1 MTGSST
7 DRARLY
13 VLGLG
18 CERGAD
24 AAEVSALARRALE
37 DGAVGADD
45 VAAVASIDSRTEERA
60 ILAVAEELG
69 VTMRFFTAARLEEE
83 TPRIKNP
90 SAIVFARVGCHGVA
104 ESAALAAA
112 GAEAALVVP
121 KIKSA
126 HATAAVARMLL
137 QKE

>member
-1 MTGSST
+1 MTGSRT
-7 DRARLY
+7 NRARLY

-24 AAEVSALARRALE
+24 AVEVSALARRALM
-37 DGAVGADD
+37 AAAIAADD
-45 VAAVASIDSRTEERA
+45 VAAVASIDSRTEEPA
-60 ILAVAEELG
+60 IRAVAEKLG
-69 VTMRFFTAARLEEE
+69 VPMHFFAAARLEEE

-90 SAIVFARVGCHGVA
+90 SSIVFARVGCHGVA

-112 GAEAALVVP
+112 GVEAELVVP